1 MGRRQG
7 LLVVDV
13 QNVMFDEQW
22 PVYEGETVVD
32 RIAGLLEQA
41 RAAEAPIVFIR
52 HTEEAGPM
60 VEGSEGWQIHEKL
73 TPRPG
78 ETILQKTVPDSFHET
93 GLQSKLQE
101 LDVDRL
107 VIVGMQTDYCIN
119 ATTRR
124 AAELGYRPIL
134 ASDGHTTIDTD
145 DETAPAIIDRHNREW
160 VEADVE
166 LRPASE
172 IAF

>member
-1 MGRRQG
+1 MGSRQG
-7 LLVVDV
+7 LLIVDV

-22 PVYEGETVVD
+22 AVHQGQEVVD

-41 RAAEAPIVFIR
+41 RASEAPIVFIR
-52 HTEEAGPM
+52 HTEEEGPM

-78 ETILQKTVPDSFHET
+78 EVILQKTVPDSFHET
-93 GLQSKLQE
+93 GLDDRLQE

-124 AAELGYRPIL
+124 AAELGYRTIL
-134 ASDGHTTIDTD
+134 VQDGHTTIDTEH
-145 DETAPAIIDRHNREW
+145 ETAAAIIDRHHHELKQI
-160 VEADVE
+160 EVE
-166 LRPASE
+166 LQPAAD
-172 IAF
+172 ITF

>member
-1 MGRRQG
+1 MGSRRG

-13 QNVMFDEQW
+13 QNVMFDERW
-22 PVYEGETVVD
+22 SVYRGEEVVD
-32 RIAGLLEQA
+32 RIAGLLNRA
-41 RAAEAPIVFIR
+41 RASEAPIVFIR
-52 HTEEAGPM
+52 HTEEEGPM

-73 TPRPG
+73 APQPG
-78 ETILQKTVPDSFHET
+78 EIILQKTVPDSFHET
-93 GLQSKLQE
+93 ELQERLQE
-101 LDVDRL
+101 LGVDRL

-145 DETAPAIIDRHNREW
+145 DETASAIIDRHNRELA
-160 VEADVE
+160 EADVE
-166 LRPASE
+166 LQPASA